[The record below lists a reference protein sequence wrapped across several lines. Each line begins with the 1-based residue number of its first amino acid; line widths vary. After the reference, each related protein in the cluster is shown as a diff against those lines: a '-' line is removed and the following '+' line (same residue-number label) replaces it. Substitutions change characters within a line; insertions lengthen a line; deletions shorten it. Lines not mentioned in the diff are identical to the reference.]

1 MPSHKSS
8 KQQALPDLDRKRAL
22 ARTVQEF
29 PERPISFILQLALTA
44 DEAPPWWSPA
54 RDRYLDKFWP
64 TEPFLAGAIYSVSS
78 RNASFRWEL
87 TGPRDQVRWAQQLL
101 CQADFGDGWQ
111 PFMMKTAQDLL
122 TTGNGAFIEL
132 IRPAKTRLNGKS
144 YDAIRAPHPDSGEYI
159 WYAYDRDTGEMLS
172 QYDYDLKV
180 YDSPLSLPVGIAHL
194 DSARAERTGDPDYPV
209 IYTDLKGGQHKLG
222 FHQVLT
228 LAEMPSPRDE
238 WKGVQ
243 VSAVDRV
250 LKLAQI
256 LRDLSTYK
264 SEKVS
269 GRFARAIHL
278 TNIDAQ
284 TIQDAVDQANESA
297 DAKGLLRYMQPI
309 VAATL
314 DPNARPDVATLELAS
329 LPSGF
334 EEETTMRWYIAGLAT
349 VLGVDYGFLAPLP
362 GSKLGTAAQA
372 ETQERQA
379 RGKSSRLFMRMLAHK
394 FNYSGVLPRSVV
406 FKFAQTDPYEESER
420 DRAFARRTRAR
431 STAIQSGEITPE
443 IARQLAADVGDLD
456 PKYLAMMGEGDVSP
470 IVTVDGE
477 TMLMEPGELLPRH
490 LVPGLPTQPEQPR
503 RPQPGQPGEP
513 GEREE

>member
-1 MPSHKSS
+1 MPRRKPS
-8 KQQALPDLDRKRAL
+8 KQQSLPAVDRETAL

-29 PERPISFILQLALTA
+29 PESPVSFILQLAMTA
-44 DEAPPWWSPA
+44 DEAPKWWSPT

-64 TEPFLAGAIYSVSS
+64 TEPFLAGAIYSVAS

-87 TGPRDQVRWAQQLL
+87 TGPRDQVKWSQRLL
-101 CQADFGDGWQ
+101 CQADFGEGWQ
-111 PFMMKTAQDLL
+111 SFMMKVTQDLL
-122 TTGNGAFIEL
+122 CTGNGAHIEL
-132 IRPAKTRLNGKS
+132 IRPAKARINGKS
-144 YDAIRAPHPDSGEYI
+144 YDAVRAQHPESNEYI
-159 WYAYDRDTGEMLS
+159 WYACDRSTGEMLS
-172 QYDYDLKV
+172 QYNYKDLKV
-180 YDSPLSLPVGIAHL
+180 QDSPLSLPIGIAHL
-194 DSARAERTGDPDYPV
+194 DSARVTRTGDPNYPV
-209 IYTDLKGGQHKLG
+209 VYTDLNGGRHKLG
-222 FHQVLT
+222 FHQVLS
-228 LAEMPSPRDE
+228 LAEMPSPREE

-250 LKLAQI
+250 LKLSQI

-264 SEKVS
+264 LEKIS

-278 TNIDAQ
+278 TNIDAG
-284 TIQDAVDQANESA
+284 TIQDAIDQANENA
-297 DAKGLLRYMQPI
+297 DSRGLLRYMQPI

-314 DPNARPDVATLELAS
+314 DPNAKPDVATLELAS

-334 EEETTMRWYIAGLAT
+334 DEESTMRWYIAGLAT

-431 STAIQSGEITPE
+431 STAISSGEITPE

-456 PKYLAMMGEGDVSP
+456 PKYLAMMGEADVSP

-477 TMLMEPGELLPRH
+477 TMLYDEGELLPRH
-490 LVPGLPTQPEQPR
+490 LVPGPPTQAG
-503 RPQPGQPGEP
+503 QPGQPGQTQ
-513 GEREE
+513 EREE

>member
-1 MPSHKSS
+1 MMKVT
-8 KQQALPDLDRKRAL
+8 QD
-22 ARTVQEF
+22 
-29 PERPISFILQLALTA
+29 
-44 DEAPPWWSPA
+44 
-54 RDRYLDKFWP
+54 
-64 TEPFLAGAIYSVSS
+64 
-78 RNASFRWEL
+78 
-87 TGPRDQVRWAQQLL
+87 LL
-101 CQADFGDGWQ
+101 CQ
-111 PFMMKTAQDLL
+111 
-122 TTGNGAFIEL
+122 GNGAFIEI
-132 IRPAKTRLNGKS
+132 IRPAKARINGKS
-144 YDAIRAPHPDSGEYI
+144 YDAVRAQHPDSEEYI
-159 WYAYDRDTGEMLS
+159 WYAYDRSTGKVYN
-172 QYDYDLKV
+172 QYDHDFKIQ
-180 YDSPLSLPVGIAHL
+180 DSPLSLPVGIAHL
-194 DSARAERTGDPDYPV
+194 DTARVTRTGDPDYPV
-209 IYTDLKGGQHKLG
+209 VYTDLQGGQHKMG
-222 FHQVLT
+222 FHQVLS
-228 LAEMPSPRDE
+228 LAEMPSSRKE

-250 LKLAQI
+250 LKLSQI

-278 TNIDAQ
+278 TNIDAD
-284 TIQDAVDQANESA
+284 TIQDAVKQANEDA
-297 DAKGLLRYMQPI
+297 DSRGLLRYMQPI

-314 DPNARPDVATLELAS
+314 DPNARPEVATLELAS

-334 EEETTMRWYIAGLAT
+334 DEETTMRWYIAGLAT

-431 STAIQSGEITPE
+431 STAIKSGEITPA

-456 PKYLAMMGEGDVSP
+456 PKYLAMMGEADISP

-477 TMLMEPGELLPRH
+477 TLM
-490 LVPGLPTQPEQPR
+490 
-503 RPQPGQPGEP
+503 
-513 GEREE
+513 